1 LQITHEMSSKANG
14 VRSERVDEGVVERVV
29 EPVDERVVEPVDER
43 VVEPVADLRERV
55 ADPVTVEPEVSLK
68 EPMADL
74 RDPLASLNESAPEH
88 PQESSLNSIALNN
101 LSNPRSP
108 PGSDDSDTDDEYIL
122 SDDEVLR
129 ELASRE
135 YQHHQGGYST
145 SLSDYATYFSN
156 TLSHALDSLALDKS
170 LVLQAQMSGKLN
182 NENQK
187 LIDKRQEV
195 VEQLKSLKQLYN
207 DNFELKYDPILKTKI
222 RKVELMNNDLK
233 DIQRRIERL
242 KNGKTKSGFL
252 FLSSDSTVG
261 VVKKF
266 PIEYNQAR
274 DKVLERQID
283 EY

>member
-1 LQITHEMSSKANG
+1 MSSK
-14 VRSERVDEGVVERVV
+14 VEGISSERVV
-29 EPVDERVVEPVDER
+29 ESVADLVAEPPASLRADLVVEPPASLRADL
-43 VVEPVADLRERV
+43 VVESPA
-55 ADPVTVEPEVSLK
+55 SLK
-68 EPMADL
+68 EPVAKL
-74 RDPLASLNESAPEH
+74 ATGLPTLKEPELPQDP
-88 PQESSLNSIALNN
+88 SLNSIALNN

-108 PGSDDSDTDDEYIL
+108 PGSDKDSDTDDEYIL

-135 YQHHQGGYST
+135 HQHRQGGYSA

-207 DNFELKYDPILKTKI
+207 DNFELKYDPVLKTKT

-233 DIQRRIERL
+233 DIQHRIERL